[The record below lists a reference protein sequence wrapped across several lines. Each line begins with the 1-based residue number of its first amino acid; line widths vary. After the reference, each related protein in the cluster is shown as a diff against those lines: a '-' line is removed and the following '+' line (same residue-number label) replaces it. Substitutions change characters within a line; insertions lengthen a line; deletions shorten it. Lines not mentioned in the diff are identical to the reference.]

1 MATQVAEV
9 VGVTG
14 IEEMERQLV
23 ELVEHVEREKENTKD
38 IFQQLHSLLFV
49 REQGLL
55 RELDGV
61 VVEAK
66 HELKKDQSMSY
77 RRRLNRQSEI
87 DSFKEQI
94 EKGVGEV

>member
-66 HELKKDQSMSY
+66 HELKEK
-77 RRRLNRQSEI
+77 
-87 DSFKEQI
+87 KESIHELQA
-94 EKGVGEV
+94 EEDTSV